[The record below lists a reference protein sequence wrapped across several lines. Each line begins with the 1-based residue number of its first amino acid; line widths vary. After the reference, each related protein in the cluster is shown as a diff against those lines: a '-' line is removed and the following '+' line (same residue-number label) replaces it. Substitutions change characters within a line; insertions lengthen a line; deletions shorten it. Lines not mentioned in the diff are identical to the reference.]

1 MFCDFIRKMD
11 LNYSINK
18 LSDCIFHIDFFSVIM
33 MLWKEGK
40 KQNKRILMYN
50 MMYFRY
56 KNKVF
61 MVRIM

>member
-1 MFCDFIRKMD
+1 MD
-11 LNYSINK
+11 LNSSINK

-50 MMYFRY
+50 MMYFKY